1 MRVVYQNKILELRLM
16 IYASTA
22 SDGIFLLAHCW
33 VRNVKR
39 KLVYKVSF
47 PLKMFV
53 SQKGI
58 LIQDGFENSSSFCTH
73 LYAWKNCKCFYNY
86 VTSN

>member
-1 MRVVYQNKILELRLM
+1 M

-22 SDGIFLLAHCW
+22 SNGIFLLAHW

-39 KLVYKVSF
+39 KLIYKVSF
-47 PLKMFV
+47 PLKTFV

-58 LIQDGFENSSSFCTH
+58 IIQDGLENSSTFCTY
-73 LYAWKNCKCFYNY
+73 LYSWENRKCFYNY
-86 VTSN
+86 NTSN